1 MPDPPSG
8 SPGTPSSNVSLAEPQ
23 RQSLLAI
30 LFLLLRTVRSIGIVQ
45 IVIGAGFLLSQ
56 SPSVLVLALGVL
68 VVAAIFLGIS
78 ALSWWRYT
86 FQVEAGELRVKKGV
100 LSQQALSVPLD
111 RVQSV
116 SIEQKFLHRMV
127 GLVQVSLDTA
137 GSSAAEFTIDA
148 VDRDVAVALQ
158 AAAAD
163 HKANSQSLTAPVVP
177 AQDGMAPPVAS
188 TPVAPVEERIVV
200 QHSPKRLAKIAF
212 THAPFSGFAVLA
224 PLFAFGDEIF
234 ERLPFDINF
243 DGIDFDV
250 GAWLI
255 WFIPLALVAVLLA
268 SLLLNIV
275 QTVLRDWNLRVT
287 RTASGLRRDAGLLST
302 TSVASSLPRV
312 QRIETA
318 QGLFE
323 RWVGLQEL
331 TLHNIGDAD
340 MFVPG
345 CTAAEAEDLRQLGLD
360 GAEGVSSLDRRI
372 SPLAVF
378 KATRNMSVVA
388 TALAIGVYFVLS
400 WWSLLFLLL
409 IPLVWLQSR
418 RSTRLYRW
426 GIGEDAIADRA
437 EFIGWRRNESLLRK
451 VNSVQVR
458 QSLFERKRDLATVTI
473 EFAGGTLSGGQ
484 IAIGMIPIAEAQAV
498 RDRILYVAETDT
510 RAFM

>member
-1 MPDPPSG
+1 M
-8 SPGTPSSNVSLAEPQ
+8 
-23 RQSLLAI
+23 
-30 LFLLLRTVRSIGIVQ
+30 FLLLRTVRSIGIVQ
-45 IVIGAGFLLSQ
+45 IVLVAGYLLSQ

-68 VVAAIFLGIS
+68 AVAAIFLGIS

-86 FQVEAGELRVKKGV
+86 FQVDAGELRVKKGV

-163 HKANSQSLTAPVVP
+163 HKANSESTATP
-177 AQDGMAPPVAS
+177 ALVADDMAPPAMS
-188 TPVAPVEERIVV
+188 APAAPVEERIVV
-200 QHSPKRLAKIAF
+200 QHSPKRLAKIAL
-212 THAPFSGFAVLA
+212 TNAPLSGFAVLA

-250 GAWLI
+250 GTWLL
-255 WFIPLALVAVLLA
+255 WFIPLALAAVLLA

-312 QRIETA
+312 QRIETS
-318 QGLFE
+318 QGMLE

-340 MFVPG
+340 MKVPG
-345 CTAAEAEDLRQLGLD
+345 CTTDEAEDLRQLGLD
-360 GAEGVSSLDRRI
+360 GAHGVHTLDRRV

-378 KATRNMSVVA
+378 KATRNASVVA
-388 TALAIGVYFVLS
+388 LALAVGLYFVLS

-409 IPLVWLQSR
+409 IPLVWMQSR
-418 RSTRLYRW
+418 RSNRLYRW

-437 EFIGWRRNESLLRK
+437 EFVGWRRNESLLRK

-473 EFAGGTLSGGQ
+473 EFAGGALSRQ
-484 IAIGMIPIAEAQAV
+484 ISIGMIPIVEAQAV
-498 RDRILYVAETDT
+498 RDRILFVAETDT

>member
-1 MPDPPSG
+1 MPVPPSDSSG
-8 SPGTPSSNVSLAEPQ
+8 LSSNVPLDEPQ
-23 RQSLLAI
+23 RQSLLAV

-45 IVIGAGFLLSQ
+45 IVVGAGFLLSQ

-86 FQVEAGELRVKKGV
+86 FQVDGGELRVKKGV

-163 HKANSQSLTAPVVP
+163 HKANSDAVAAPMVPVLDDGVAPTVESVP
-177 AQDGMAPPVAS
+177 A
-188 TPVAPVEERIVV
+188 APVEERIVV
-200 QHSPKRLAKIAF
+200 QHSPKRLAKIAL
-212 THAPFSGFAVLA
+212 TNAPLSGFAVLA

-243 DGIDFDV
+243 DGIDFEV
-250 GAWLI
+250 GTWLI
-255 WFIPLALVAVLLA
+255 WFIPLALVAVLMA
-268 SLLLNIV
+268 SLLLNII

-312 QRIETA
+312 QRIETS
-318 QGLFE
+318 QGLLE

-340 MFVPG
+340 MTVPG
-345 CTAAEAEDLRQLGLD
+345 CTADEAEDLRQLGLD
-360 GAEGVSSLDRRI
+360 GAHGVYTLDRRV

-378 KATRNMSVVA
+378 KATRNASVVA
-388 TALAIGVYFVLS
+388 LALAVGLYFVLS

-409 IPLVWLQSR
+409 IPLTWLQSR

-437 EFIGWRRNESLLRK
+437 EFVGWRRNESLLRK

-458 QSLFERKRDLATVTI
+458 QSLFERKRDLATVII
-473 EFAGGTLSGGQ
+473 EFAGGALSRQ
-484 IAIGMIPIAEAQAV
+484 ISIGMIPIVEAQAV
-498 RDRILYVAETDT
+498 RDRILFVAETDT